1 MSILSEPHFHN
12 ADAARARLEEIVWPQ
27 GPYCPRCGGFDRIT
41 EVKGG
46 RPGLR
51 RCGPCKRE
59 FTVTVGTIF
68 ERSKVPLN
76 KWFQAAH
83 LLASSKKGFSAHQL
97 HRTLGVTYKTA
108 WFMFHRLREAMR
120 TGEFDVFGSNGGS
133 VEVDETFFGQD
144 PDARPTPKHANKTW
158 VEKNKVLT
166 LVDRESGTARSFV
179 VDSLKATEIAPILR
193 ANIAKEARLLTDEAP
208 RYRGHGKMF
217 ADHQSVNHKKDEY
230 VRPGEPEIHTNTVEG
245 YFSIFKRGMKGVYQ
259 HCSKRHLHRY
269 MAEYDFRYN
278 QRSALGINDETRA
291 ETLIGGI
298 VGKRL
303 TYRDSSVP
311 AAARE

>member
-1 MSILSEPHFHN
+1 MSVLSQRHFHN
-12 ADAARARLEEIVWPQ
+12 ADAARARLEEIVWPH
-27 GPYCPRCGGFDRIT
+27 GPHCPRCGGFDRIT
-41 EVKGG
+41 DVKGG
-46 RPGLR
+46 RAGLR
-51 RCGPCKRE
+51 RCGPCGRE

-68 ERSKVPLN
+68 HRSKVPLN
-76 KWFQAAH
+76 QWFQAAH

-120 TGEFDVFGSNGGS
+120 TGEFDVFGSNGGT
-133 VEVDETFFGQD
+133 VEVDETFIGQD
-144 PDARPTPKHANKTW
+144 PDARPTPKHANPSW

-166 LVDRESGTARSFV
+166 LVDRDSGAARSFV
-179 VDSLKATEIAPILR
+179 IDTLKASEIAPILR
-193 ANIAKEARLLTDEAP
+193 DNIAKEARLLTDEAP

-217 ADHQSVNHKKDEY
+217 ADHQSVNHKADEY

-259 HCSKRHLHRY
+259 HCSKKHLHRY
-269 MAEYDFRYN
+269 LAEYDFRYN
-278 QRSALGINDETRA
+278 NRSALGVGDWQRSDR
-291 ETLIGGI
+291 LIAGI

-303 TYRDSSVP
+303 MYRDSSV
-311 AAARE
+311 